1 VKARTWIGLG
11 AGVLLLG
18 VAVDLLERRPPAG
31 AGEGGAMFP
40 GFDRDKAQKIE
51 VKGKLEE
58 SILLQKAAQGWVV
71 PAEGSYSAEPEG
83 VREILDFVANVHAS
97 SKVSENP
104 GKRAL
109 FQVDASGLS
118 VKISGAEEAV
128 LAGFVIGKTG
138 PDFMSTYVRPESAD
152 SVYLVDQSLRR
163 IFVRPGARQ
172 WRDKAIFRLSGADIT
187 RLKWKREGKDVALE
201 SSPGGDWTL
210 TAPAATPARR
220 DEVEALRN
228 ALATLQSDDFVDAQ
242 AAKDAGFDSPYA
254 HLEFALRDGTSY
266 ALDVGKENDRSQR
279 HVRRSG
285 NDTIFLVNN
294 FRVNTIFK
302 SADDLKT
309 PPPEAAAAPTPKSV
323 PQSAAPAPPAPA
335 APPAGKARPAPRSSP
350 KPKP

>member
-11 AGVLLLG
+11 AGVLLLA

-40 GFDRDKAQKIE
+40 GFERDKAQKIE
-51 VKGKLEE
+51 VKGKPEE
-58 SILLQKAAQGWVV
+58 SIELQKAAQGWVV
-71 PAEGSYSAEPEG
+71 PAEGSYPAEPEG
-83 VREILDFVANVHAS
+83 VREILDFVADARAG
-97 SKVSENP
+97 SKVSETP

-118 VKISGAEEAV
+118 VKISGAQEAV
-128 LAGFVIGKTG
+128 LASFVIGKSG

-152 SVYLVDQSLRR
+152 AVYLVDQSLRR

-210 TAPAATPARR
+210 TAPATAPARR

-242 AAKDAGFDSPYA
+242 AVKDAG
-254 HLEFALRDGTSY
+254 TSY
-266 ALDVGKENDRSQR
+266 TLDVGKENDRSQR

-285 NDTIFLVNN
+285 NDTVFLVNN

-309 PPPEAAAAPTPKSV
+309 PPPEAAAAPAPKSV

-335 APPAGKARPAPRSSP
+335 APPAGKAKRAPSPSP
-350 KPKP
+350 KKKR